1 MMGPAGDGTSPVTTH
16 TDPLEDAG
24 TTAPSCVLS
33 QDFQPLVSFRNRTS
47 LNSEGRSK
55 DLLWGFILQKDHY
68 VPPQSPPDDA
78 IENFNLHCSCPN
90 LCFWVFWGHL
100 QPPSAP
106 FLLDEK
112 IKVFLDF
119 GHKIRVTGADAT
131 MNIVLGPD
139 CITAVVHWVVPLQY
153 LFCEVYVKCK
163 EKV

>member
-1 MMGPAGDGTSPVTTH
+1 MF
-16 TDPLEDAG
+16 L
-24 TTAPSCVLS
+24 
-33 QDFQPLVSFRNRTS
+33 R
-47 LNSEGRSK
+47 
-55 DLLWGFILQKDHY
+55 GF
-68 VPPQSPPDDA
+68 
-78 IENFNLHCSCPN
+78 F
-90 LCFWVFWGHL
+90 GHL

-131 MNIVLGPD
+131 MNIVLGPV

-163 EKV
+163 EKVKFLVS